1 MCCFMNS
8 FEALSWHALII
19 FRIYVIEIK
28 LDSVSYNRDK
38 NLQRRRRLICWR
50 TWLSHTKLLY
60 WSSSMSESQQGPEIC
75 DVINAKPI
83 RFMLHLYAFIIN
95 RFVIFKELRSSKPFH
110 NEPFDPPCIIIHY
123 SDLFKTT
130 LQHQLWHIIMN
141 CQLVFLHVLAY
152 SGAYSNCK

>member
-1 MCCFMNS
+1 MNS

-38 NLQRRRRLICWR
+38 NLQRRRKFVGERDFPIQNSYTGQVQC
-50 TWLSHTKLLY
+50 LSHSRDQKFVTSLIQ
-60 WSSSMSESQQGPEIC
+60 SPI
-75 DVINAKPI
+75 DHHI

-123 SDLFKTT
+123 SDNCSKLHSNTSSGT
-130 LQHQLWHIIMN
+130 L
-141 CQLVFLHVLAY
+141 
-152 SGAYSNCK
+152 

>member
-8 FEALSWHALII
+8 FEALSWHVLII
-19 FRIYVIEIK
+19 SRIYVIEIK

-38 NLQRRRRLICWR
+38 NLQRRRKLVGERDFPYKTLILVC
-50 TWLSHTKLLY
+50 LSHSRDQKFMTSLMQ
-60 WSSSMSESQQGPEIC
+60 SAIDQH
-75 DVINAKPI
+75 I

-123 SDLFKTT
+123 SDNCSKLHSNTSSDT
-130 LQHQLWHIIMN
+130 L
-141 CQLVFLHVLAY
+141 
-152 SGAYSNCK
+152 